1 MTKVILVTEMVLEGL
16 ETPTSCKV
24 VKINIYGTSIM
35 QQAWLHCELEPTGS
49 ILLPVVPS
57 RGSLYDFKPVSSV
70 VISKRRRSTIGYGIF
85 DESSIQIY
93 FIQMQTTNGLFRGLP
108 RCFAS
113 LVSHGFLCLR
123 QADKLNLFLSSS
135 VFMRSF
141 NSYELFINPR
151 LDSVIHNSGFSDSKY
166 SLFIFV

>member
-24 VKINIYGTSIM
+24 VKINIYGTSII

-49 ILLPVVPS
+49 ILSVPS

-85 DESSIQIY
+85 DESGIQIY
-93 FIQMQTTNGLFRGLP
+93 FIQMQTTSSLFRGLP
-108 RCFAS
+108 RSFAS
-113 LVSHGFLCLR
+113 PVLRGFLCLR
-123 QADKLNLFLSSS
+123 WVDKLNLFLSSS